1 MKKQL
6 LFILFLIPFVVSSQI
21 INPIIIDSITT
32 HQEELISEEG
42 VFPEKK
48 IEKQKSVRP
57 LRLGLKVGSP
67 NIATLNLEYLTP
79 LADNRISVTADYMG
93 FSKSFAEGLVRFSSF
108 EIGTNIYFNNKGRG
122 FYGSLSYS
130 SLSTII
136 GYKDYKFPQDIVL
149 DGEADFKFSTFNTK
163 IGVKLGRTVF
173 FRAEVGYAFGKI
185 PQSIMVESIEF
196 HFSDFD
202 EIPKIPGVSSSGL
215 LLFNIG
221 FGVAFL

>member
-32 HQEELISEEG
+32 HQEELISEEQI
-42 VFPEKK
+42 V
-48 IEKQKSVRP
+48 KQKSVRP
-57 LRLGLKVGSP
+57 LRIGLKIGSP

-79 LADNRISVTADYMG
+79 LFDNRISVTADYMG
-93 FSKSFAEGLVRFSSF
+93 FSKSFAEGLVSFSSF
-108 EIGTNIYFNNKGRG
+108 EVGTNIYFNNKGRG
-122 FYGSLSYS
+122 FYGSVSYS
-130 SLSTII
+130 SLNTNI
-136 GYKDYKFPQDIVL
+136 GYKDYTFPHDIVL

-163 IGVKLGRTVF
+163 LGVKLGRTVF

-185 PQSIMVESIEF
+185 PQSIKVESIEF